1 MSVYETAA
9 RFIEEHGETMVLS
22 RSGET
27 GLAVKGKRIAGNTED
42 LGNGSVQAVFRVKIG
57 TDELTSSAW
66 STKSPKRGDKLLVD
80 GRARAVRDA
89 FPLKDGD
96 TVALYEL
103 EVAG

>member
-27 GLAVKGKRIAGNTED
+27 GLAVKGKRYANGTED
-42 LGNGSVQAVFRVKIG
+42 LGNSATQQVFRVKIG
-57 TDELTSSAW
+57 TTELAGSAW
-66 STKSPKRGDKLLVD
+66 SIKAPKNGDRLTVD
-80 GRARAVRDA
+80 SRARTVRDVL
-89 FPLKDGD
+89 PLKDGD
-96 TVALYEL
+96 VVALYEL